1 MTLLSRLFRAAP
13 TPPTES
19 SIDIDGRTFPV
30 MLRVSAA
37 SNRMT
42 LRYDA
47 KEDRVVVVRPKGVPV
62 REALAFVA
70 ERKDWLRAR
79 LAAVPP
85 RVPFADGVELPLLG
99 VPHVIRHRPEAR
111 RGVWAE
117 DGEIGVSGLP
127 EHLPRRLG
135 DWLKARARTE
145 ITPRAHDLAAR
156 LGRPVG
162 RISLRDGRTRWGSCT
177 SAGDLSF
184 SWRLVLAPEAV
195 LHYVVAHE
203 VAHLI
208 ELNHSH
214 RFWKVVRDLNGDA
227 TEARHWLKL
236 HGTRLHRY
244 G

>member
-1 MTLLSRLFRAAP
+1 MSLLSRLLRPAP
-13 TPPTES
+13 PPPTES
-19 SIDIDGRTFPV
+19 SVEIDGRRFPV
-30 MLRVSAA
+30 VLRTSPTT
-37 SNRMT
+37 RRLT
-42 LRYDA
+42 LRFDA
-47 KEDRVVVVRPKGVPV
+47 KEDRLVVVRPKGVPP

-70 ERKDWLRAR
+70 ERTDWIRAR

-85 RVPFADGVELPLLG
+85 RVPFADGVPIPLLG

-111 RGVWAE
+111 RGVWIE
-117 DGEIGVSGLP
+117 DGDIGVSGLP
-127 EHLPRRLG
+127 EHLPRRLA
-135 DWLKARARTE
+135 DWLKGRARTE
-145 ITPRAHDLAAR
+145 ITPRAHTLAAR

-177 SAGDLSF
+177 ANGDLSF
-184 SWRLVLAPEAV
+184 SWRLVLAPEDV

-214 RFWKVVRDLNGDA
+214 RFWTVVRDLAGDTTNA
-227 TEARHWLKL
+227 QKWLKE